1 MNKTGFTLMEMLVVV
16 TIIGILASIA
26 IPQYQQAV
34 LKSRYVKMM
43 PLVKSLKQAEEEY
56 YLMHR
61 EYAYDFNELGF
72 RFNGALGSSTCGSA
86 EGRDR
91 SAAMRG
97 EGFVLRINE
106 NDGLPTIDAALM
118 DGTNT
123 LTAYLIY
130 LDHPTGGGM
139 SPWSST
145 RFCYCYNGC
154 PTKYYKLCASVS
166 GSSAPA
172 SGWEGAPRFR
182 FVN

>member
-72 RFNGALGSSTCGSA
+72 RFNGALGSSTSGSA

-106 NDGLPTIDAALM
+106 NGGLPTIDAALL

-130 LDHPTGGGM
+130 LTSRGCTSSVKRSILLFNNTAP
-139 SPWSST
+139 SPRSDSEIKNL
-145 RFCYCYNGC
+145 RPGLSEY
-154 PTKYYKLCASVS
+154 SVV
-166 GSSAPA
+166 G
-172 SGWEGAPRFR
+172 
-182 FVN
+182 